1 MNNLISVSVDTNYG
15 DEVLFSSRMVAEA
28 TGKTHDNVKRDVKV
42 MLKDLGLEISSDSER
57 FIVKY
62 KDYNGRHVID
72 EILVD
77 KDIYE
82 ALLLKYTL
90 KWRNHG
96 LRENAALATIEQ
108 LLGVKLLRQYRVLG
122 KYRID
127 GYDPVNNIAYEIDEE
142 QHLTMSNIKAD
153 RIREEEIREELGCKF
168 VRIYV

>member
-1 MNNLISVSVDTNYG
+1 
-15 DEVLFSSRMVAEA
+15 
-28 TGKTHDNVKRDVKV
+28 
-42 MLKDLGLEISSDSER
+42 MLEDLGLEISTTRSGDSER

-62 KDYNGRHVID
+62 KDYNGRRVID

-108 LLGVKLLRQYRVLG
+108 LLGVKLLRQYHVLG

-142 QHLTMSNIKAD
+142 QHLTMRNIKAD
-153 RIREEEIREELGCKF
+153 RIREEEIKEAIGCKF